1 MRGSAVRFRETAPSP
16 RPNTSSKVPFLPQT
30 PVITGVSF
38 HHVPWLSI
46 GSLTRAGVTLGVTP
60 GLGGRF
66 RGNWKMALTDVEI
79 RSAKAVDKPLKLF
92 DGGGLYLLVNPN
104 GSRWWRFKYRF
115 EGKERGLSLG
125 VYPDVT
131 LKRARAGRDEA
142 RRLLVEGIDPSA
154 SRQADKLARAVTF
167 QAVADEWLEQQA
179 KKVAPITLSKARW
192 MVTEFMVPHIGSRPI
207 HKITSADVLT
217 ALRQIEA
224 RGKHETAHRTKQCV
238 GQIFRYAVATSRA
251 ERDVTADLRGPL
263 AAVPTKNHAAV
274 TNADD
279 IGALLRAID
288 GYCGQ
293 PATHAALKLAP
304 LVFVRPGELR
314 QAEWCEINF
323 EAAEW
328 RIPARKMKMREVH
341 IVPLSTQALQLLRD
355 LRPLTGSGHYVFPSI
370 RSNRR
375 PMSENTINGALRRL
389 GYSNDEMT
397 GHGFRAMA
405 STCLN
410 EQG

>member
-1 MRGSAVRFRETAPSP
+1 MRGSAVRFRETAPFP
-16 RPNTSSKVPFLPQT
+16 TPGASSKVATLPQT
-30 PVITGVSF
+30 PVITGVLF

-46 GSLTRAGVTLGVTP
+46 DSLTRAGVTLGVTP
-60 GLGGRF
+60 RLGGRF

-92 DGGGLYLLVNPN
+92 DGGGLFLLVNPN
-104 GSRWWRFKYRF
+104 GSRWWRFKYRY

-154 SRQADKLARAVTF
+154 NRQADKQSRAVTF
-167 QAVADEWLEQQA
+167 QAVAEEWLEQQA

-192 MVTEFMVPHIGSRPI
+192 MITEFVVPHIGSRPI
-207 HKITSADVLT
+207 HKITPAEVLA

-224 RGKHETAHRTKQCV
+224 RGRHETAHRTKQCV

-251 ERDVTADLRGPL
+251 ERDITADLRGAL
-263 AAVPTKNHAAV
+263 VAVSAKNHAAV
-274 TNADD
+274 TDAGG

-341 IVPLSTQALQLLRD
+341 IEDARGAHRAAL
-355 LRPLTGSGHYVFPSI
+355 TPSAEDP
-370 RSNRR
+370 S
-375 PMSENTINGALRRL
+375 
-389 GYSNDEMT
+389 
-397 GHGFRAMA
+397 
-405 STCLN
+405 
-410 EQG
+410 